1 MVSPSHARE
10 FGGKRW
16 TPRSLKT
23 APFHQSV
30 DGRLNRTSGKD
41 SRVRLRTNVN
51 HVLWYKKQKF
61 GSSLFFFW
69 FPFSKFLSLVSFFL
83 VLVLGLGLGL
93 ALGLGFTDRSWA
105 RSQSYAAALPVGTI
119 EPQSLIRRLFHH
131 VPSRSEHRRF
141 NLSQICAH
149 ARTANTGIYK
159 ECKENTCEYKGIP
172 GIQGNYGGRGV
183 HVVISCFDLYN
194 QGCCNYRKQNKNIC
208 VCAPFF
214 MREMS

>member
-61 GSSLFFFW
+61 G
-69 FPFSKFLSLVSFFL
+69 
-83 VLVLGLGLGL
+83 LGLGLGL